1 MSTEPSAEEEMRR
14 RRFEILGPYANMEFG
29 YPPHQRDRRSPY
41 LKAAVEQQ
49 ARQTPRTHWLW
60 FFAAAILVIGPLE
73 GLAIW
78 LILK

>member
-1 MSTEPSAEEEMRR
+1 MSSGPDAEEEMRR

-29 YPPHQRDRRSPY
+29 HAPHQRDRRSPY
-41 LKAAVEQQ
+41 LKPALDEVKPHG
-49 ARQTPRTHWLW
+49 RHWLW
-60 FFAAAILVIGPLE
+60 FFAAALLVIGPLE